1 MKLAEAVTKAFEI
14 ASKHFTWLSSLL
26 ESFGVNVAEE
36 HKELYISAFIHGF
49 KHGLEEVGELERD

>member
-14 ASKHFTWLSSLL
+14 ASKHFNWLDSLL
-26 ESFGVNVAEE
+26 HSFGITTKEE